1 MLHILIGNQE
11 QSVFHVEGGPTFE
24 TLTQLTKYYKLN
36 PLMSGSM
43 LLLNHP
49 FHSTSFP
56 PANILQ
62 RISQLEEPNQGLYG
76 KSGFWEEFEVCTW
89 VCTWVEVNLYIPV
102 KILSVF
108 LVACVF
114 TSVVLA

>member
-11 QSVFHVEGGPTFE
+11 QGVFHVEGGPRFE
-24 TLTQLTKYYKLN
+24 SLTQLTEYYKQNL
-36 PLMSGSM
+36 LMSGSM
-43 LLLNHP
+43 LILNHP
-49 FHSTSFP
+49 FHSTSFL

-62 RISQLEEPNQGLYG
+62 QISELEKPNQGLYG
-76 KSGFWEEFEVCTW
+76 KSGFWEEFEVCA
-89 VCTWVEVNLYIPV
+89 WVEVNPYLPV
-102 KILSVF
+102 KILS